1 MEIKKLNSIRAFA
14 ALYVMI
20 AHLMLEIFK
29 GSSFIFLFKFGQEA
43 VMLFFLLSG
52 FVISISYFK
61 NPNINFGSYFIKRF
75 RRIYFP
81 VFCTYIIS
89 GLVYFKLND
98 SLNLSFSQ
106 IIGNLLMLQDF
117 KAAKPGVW
125 VDPYLIMAPCGL
137 FHMSDGSIFYLFFII
152 KNFPKINIYIILFF
166 SSISWILYLILP
178 NQPLLIFSYLI
189 IWWAGFEAAKLY
201 LNHKEITYKS
211 TIHINL
217 SLAMMSLIVS
227 LLFFT

>member
-1 MEIKKLNSIRAFA
+1 
-14 ALYVMI
+14 
-20 AHLMLEIFK
+20 
-29 GSSFIFLFKFGQEA
+29 
-43 VMLFFLLSG
+43 
-52 FVISISYFK
+52 
-61 NPNINFGSYFIKRF
+61 
-75 RRIYFP
+75 
-81 VFCTYIIS
+81 
-89 GLVYFKLND
+89 
-98 SLNLSFSQ
+98 
-106 IIGNLLMLQDF
+106 
-117 KAAKPGVW
+117 
-125 VDPYLIMAPCGL
+125 MAPCGL

-227 LLFFT
+227 LPIFLPEFEIKELGFFPIITFRHFFSTFIIFNIGLIWLNFKLFGFTAFNYLAFLAPISYAIYLIHRPLYRLNLSSNLLVDTILKFVLIFVLAYIIEIILQQIFNKLLQRVNRK